1 MTRTS
6 RALIRIFATGLLAGL
21 PLAATVAVLWWVVNL
36 LLGLLGPST
45 MIGRALVRLGLGV
58 SEWQWVGYAI
68 GIGIVAAAVFT
79 LGLLVETGLQR
90 GLQRLVEALVR
101 RIPVVRTIYD
111 LAVKMVDLFAR
122 REGDGLQSMSPVW
135 CHFGGPGGGAAVLGL
150 LSSPVPVLLG
160 GQPYHAVLVP
170 TAPVPVGGGLL
181 FVPVAWITPA
191 NIGAEAVTSIYVSMG
206 VTTPDHLPRA

>member
-6 RALIRIFATGLLAGL
+6 RALLRIFATGAIAAL
-21 PLAATVAVLWWVVNL
+21 PLAATVAVFWWVVNL
-36 LLGLLGPST
+36 LLGLVGPTT
-45 MIGRALVRLGLGV
+45 MVGRGLIRLGLGV
-58 SEWQWVGYAI
+58 SESQWVGYAI
-68 GIGIVAAAVFT
+68 GIGIVGAAVFL

-90 GLQRLVEALVR
+90 GVQRLLEALVR
-101 RIPVVRTIYD
+101 RIPVVRTVYD

-135 CHFGGPGGGAAVLGL
+135 CHFGGPGGAAVLGL

-160 GQPYHAVLVP
+160 GLPYHAVLVP

-181 FVPVAWITPA
+181 YVPVAWVTPA
-191 NIGAEAVTSIYVSMG
+191 NIGAEALTSIYVSMG